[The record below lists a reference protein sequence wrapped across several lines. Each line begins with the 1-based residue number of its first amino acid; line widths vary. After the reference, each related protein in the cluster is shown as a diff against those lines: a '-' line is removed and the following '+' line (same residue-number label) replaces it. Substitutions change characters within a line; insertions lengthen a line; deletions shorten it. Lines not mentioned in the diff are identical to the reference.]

1 MTQFP
6 SLEDQ
11 LDLITKGAAEIVPL
25 EALKERIAKSIAT
38 GKPMRI
44 KAGFDPTAPDLHLGH
59 TVLLRKLK
67 HFQDLGHI
75 VIFLI
80 GDGTALIGDPTGRD
94 VTRKALTRE
103 EIAANAETYKEQV
116 FKILDREKTEVR
128 YNSEWLDKLSY
139 YDMVKLMAQFT
150 LSQMLEREHFHQRFN
165 DEQPIALHELIYPI
179 AQGYDSVALECD
191 VELGGTDQKF
201 NLMRGRDL
209 QKHYGQPQQI
219 VLMMP
224 IIEGLDGVQ
233 KMSKSLGNAIGV
245 HEPAGEMYGKLMS
258 ISDELMWRY
267 WTLLTDLRGS
277 EIAAMQEEVRVG
289 SLHPMQAKKNLAWT
303 ITKGF
308 HSEAE
313 ANGAAEGWAKMFQ
326 QRGVSEDVPVV
337 KIRLRDEGLLAMKS
351 ADGGTLIATSDPE
364 LGTEIRLAKLLTQA
378 GLAAS
383 AGEATRKLAENAVS
397 VNGEK
402 LQAGKTVKTVSRE
415 FLGNAPVLRLGKK
428 SVRVE
433 WVD

>member
-1 MTQFP
+1 MPVSTTDTMTKFP

-11 LDLITKGAAEIVPL
+11 LDLITKGAAEIGPL
-25 EALKERIAKSIAT
+25 GALKERISKSIAT
-38 GKPMRI
+38 GVPMRI

-67 HFQDLGHI
+67 HFQDLGHT

-80 GDGTALIGDPTGRD
+80 GDSTALIGDPTGRN
-94 VTRKALTRE
+94 VTRKALTPA

-116 FKILDREKTEVR
+116 FEILDREKTEVR

-150 LSQMLEREHFHQRFN
+150 VSQMLEREDFHKRFN
-165 DEQPIALHELIYPI
+165 EEQPIALHELIYPI

-209 QKHYGQPQQI
+209 QKHFGQPQQI

-233 KMSKSLGNAIGV
+233 KMSKSLGNAVGV
-245 HEPAGEMYGKLMS
+245 HEPAGEMYGKVMS

-267 WTLLTDLRGS
+267 WTLLTDLRVS
-277 EIAAMQEEVRVG
+277 EISTMQEQVHVG
-289 SLHPMQAKKNLAWT
+289 ALHPMQAKKNLAWT

-308 HSEAE
+308 HSQTEAD
-313 ANGAAEGWAKMFQ
+313 AAAESWAKMFQ

-337 KIRLRDEGLLAMKS
+337 KVSLAEEGLIAS
-351 ADGGTLIATSDPE
+351 AADGAPA
-364 LGTEIRLAKLLTQA
+364 EIRVPKLLVLA
-378 GLAAS
+378 GLAS
-383 AGEATRKLAENAVS
+383 STGEATRKLAENAVS
-397 VNGEK
+397 LNGEK
-402 LQAGKTVKTVSRE
+402 IAARTYGKDAMGDSPT
-415 FLGNAPVLRLGKK
+415 LRLGKK

-433 WVD
+433 WVR

>member
-1 MTQFP
+1 
-6 SLEDQ
+6 
-11 LDLITKGAAEIVPL
+11 
-25 EALKERIAKSIAT
+25 
-38 GKPMRI
+38 
-44 KAGFDPTAPDLHLGH
+44 
-59 TVLLRKLK
+59 VLLRKLK
-67 HFQDLGHI
+67 HFQDLGHT

-80 GDGTALIGDPTGRD
+80 GDSTALIGDPTGRN
-94 VTRKALTRE
+94 VTRKPLTPA

-116 FKILDREKTEVR
+116 FQILDREKTEIR

-150 LSQMLEREHFHQRFN
+150 VSQMLEREDFHKRFN
-165 DEQPIALHELIYPI
+165 EEQPIALHELIYPI

-209 QKHYGQPQQI
+209 QKHFGQAQQI

-267 WTLLTDLRGS
+267 WTLLTDLRAS
-277 EIAAMQEEVRVG
+277 EIEAMREEVREG

-313 ANGAAEGWAKMFQ
+313 ANAAAEGWAKMFQ

-337 KIRLRDEGLLAMKS
+337 KIDLRDEGLLAMKS
-351 ADGGTLIATSDPE
+351 ADGGMLIATSDPE